1 MIQIFD
7 KSKCC
12 GCTACQSACPK
23 QCISMKVDTEGF
35 LYPSVDLSVCV
46 DCHLCERVCP
56 INNQSDATKPLHTL
70 AAVNFDETVRL
81 SSSSGG
87 IFTALAEKVISDGG
101 KVYGA
106 RFNKNLDVEHCGA
119 DSLEGIADF
128 RGSKYL
134 QSALGDTYKN
144 VRSELD
150 RGTKVLFSGTPCQVA
165 GLRRFLRKDYE
176 NLIAVDFVCHG
187 VPSPAV
193 WQGYLR
199 TFSKASI
206 DYASFRDKQQGWHC
220 FGVRLKG
227 ALRSNAREWHR
238 FGIFS
243 DNRFMKVFL
252 ANLSLRPSCYDCP
265 AKSGSSG
272 SDITLGDFWGI
283 EYIDS
288 TMDDDRGTSLVLVNS
303 PKGQSVID
311 SINIKTKEESY
322 DLAVQHNPSIAVSV
336 VEPVARTKFF
346 SVFSRLGFDAAYKA
360 TMVPSLSRRVLSRV
374 KGVAGKVLGEK
385 GRKIAKI
392 IVGR

>member
-1 MIQIFD
+1 MIQVLD
-7 KSKCC
+7 KHKCC

-35 LYPSVDLSVCV
+35 LYPSVDLSACV

-56 INNQSDATKPLHTL
+56 VINRSDSTKPLRTL
-70 AAVNFDETVRL
+70 AAVNSDESVRL

-87 IFTALAEKVISDGG
+87 IFTALAEKVISEGG

-106 RFNKNLDVEHCGA
+106 RFNKDLGVEHCGA
-119 DSLEGIADF
+119 DGSEGIAEF

-134 QSALGDTYKN
+134 QSTMGDTYKD

-150 RGTKVLFSGTPCQVA
+150 RGTKVLFSGTPCLVA
-165 GLRRFLRKDYE
+165 GLRRFLRKDYD

-199 TFSKASI
+199 TFSDASI
-206 DYASFRDKQQGWHC
+206 DYAAFRDKQQG
-220 FGVRLKG
+220 
-227 ALRSNAREWHR
+227 WHR

-243 DNRFMKVFL
+243 DNRFMQVFL

-265 AKSGSSG
+265 AKSGSSE

-283 EYIDS
+283 EHIDS

-311 SINIKTKEESY
+311 SLNIKTKEEPY
-322 DLAVQHNPSIAVSV
+322 DLAVRHNPSIAVSV
-336 VEPVARTKFF
+336 EEPVARTKFF
-346 SVFSRLGFDAAYKA
+346 SVFNRFGFDAAYKA

-374 KGVAGKVLGEK
+374 KGLVGKVLGEK

>member
-1 MIQIFD
+1 MIRVLD
-7 KSKCC
+7 KHKCC

-23 QCISMKVDTEGF
+23 QCISMKVDSEGF
-35 LYPSVDLSVCV
+35 LYPSVDLSACV

-56 INNQSDATKPLHTL
+56 VIIQSDTTKPLRTL
-70 AAVNFDETVRL
+70 AAVNSDETVRL

-87 IFTALAEKVISDGG
+87 IFSALAEKIISEGG

-106 RFNKNLDVEHCGA
+106 RFNKDLGVEHCGA
-119 DSLEGIADF
+119 ESLEGIADF

-134 QSALGDTYKN
+134 QSTMGDTYKD

-165 GLRRFLRKDYE
+165 GLRRFLRKDYD

-187 VPSPAV
+187 VPSPAI

-199 TFSKASI
+199 TFSDASI
-206 DYASFRDKQQGWHC
+206 DYAAFRDKQQGWHRY
-220 FGVRLKG
+220 GVRLKG
-227 ALRSNAREWHR
+227 ALRSDAREWHR

-243 DNRFMKVFL
+243 DNRFMQVFL

-283 EYIDS
+283 EHIDS

-303 PKGQSVID
+303 PKGQSIID
-311 SINIKTKEESY
+311 DLNIKTKEEPY
-322 DLAVQHNPSIAVSV
+322 DQAVQHNPSIAVSV
-336 VEPVARTKFF
+336 EEPVARTKFF
-346 SVFSRLGFDAAYKA
+346 SVFNRFGFDAAYKA

-374 KGVAGKVLGEK
+374 KGLVGKVLGEK

>member
-1 MIQIFD
+1 MIRVLD
-7 KSKCC
+7 KHKCC

-23 QCISMKVDTEGF
+23 QCISMRVDTEGF
-35 LYPSVDLSVCV
+35 LYPSVDLFACV

-56 INNQSDATKPLHTL
+56 VINQGDSTKPLRTL

-87 IFTALAEKVISDGG
+87 IFTALAEKVISEGG

-106 RFNKNLDVEHCGA
+106 RFNKDLGVEHCG
-119 DSLEGIADF
+119 SESSEGIADF

-134 QSALGDTYKN
+134 QSTMGDTYKE

-150 RGTKVLFSGTPCQVA
+150 RGTKVLFTGTPCQVA
-165 GLRRFLRKDYE
+165 GLRRFLRKDYD
-176 NLIAVDFVCHG
+176 NLLAVDFVCHG

-199 TFSKASI
+199 AFSDASI
-206 DYASFRDKQQGWHC
+206 DYAAFRDKQQGWHRY
-220 FGVRLKG
+220 GVRLKG
-227 ALRSNAREWHR
+227 ALRSDAREWHR

-243 DNRFMKVFL
+243 DNRFMQVFL

-283 EYIDS
+283 EHIDS

-311 SINIKTKEESY
+311 GLNIKTKEEPY
-322 DLAVQHNPSIAVSV
+322 DLAVRHNPSIAVSV
-336 VEPVARTKFF
+336 EEPVARTKFF
-346 SVFSRLGFDAAYKA
+346 SVFNRLGFDAAYKA

-374 KGVAGKVLGEK
+374 KGLVGKVLGEK